1 MNLPILKKSENKT
14 NKSVVQKK
22 VGKCYTTYTEMISLL
37 VILMFLELGQ
47 LCDYHLT
54 SMQKIKPT
62 VFTRHAAT
70 ATPIAGISLA
80 LVTVRPLRT
89 TPKT

>member
-14 NKSVVQKK
+14 NKSVVQ
-22 VGKCYTTYTEMISLL
+22 CYTTYTEMRSLL
-37 VILMFLELGQ
+37 VILTFLELGQ

-80 LVTVRPLRT
+80 LVTVRLLRT